1 MSNSFTNQVL
11 AQIELWN
18 HRERYNNEVYVL
30 PKHLDEKVA
39 RLHLERIGVNLT
51 ALTKEQAVL
60 YRRSPGRAVQAL
72 ITIATRRKT
81 LTMQRRPAGRL
92 CIFAY
97 ADSRSL
103 LPCRIADRVADRGQ
117 AAAIDRECGGC
128 GLADRTYLPA
138 SAALRGGCWFC
149 CCSAIHAPI
158 FAISDAPSLG
168 QFFASGTGR
177 IDLLMNIGLA
187 LSLALPLIPV
197 VNQVPGIILSTQAI
211 LTACAVLSWM
221 APQMGV
227 TNPHYFMGWPVVF
240 AVLSLNVMAY
250 LLGRALLALFTD
262 WQRSRTRL
270 LLLDGLR
277 LLAEIPAVLIYTFAL
292 GRQFG

>member
-1 MSNSFTNQVL
+1 MLTAVACYLVASLIVL
-11 AQIELWN
+11 RIE
-18 HRERYNNEVYVL
+18 
-30 PKHLDEKVA
+30 A
-39 RLHLERIGVNLT
+39 RLLPSTENVAVVGWLTERIYLPLLRY
-51 ALTKEQAVL
+51 AAVL
-60 YRRSPGRAVQAL
+60 VLLLLGYPH
-72 ITIATRRKT
+72 
-81 LTMQRRPAGRL
+81 
-92 CIFAY
+92 IF
-97 ADSRSL
+97 
-103 LPCRIADRVADRGQ
+103 G
-117 AAAIDRECGGC
+117 
-128 GLADRTYLPA
+128 
-138 SAALRGGCWFC
+138 
-149 CCSAIHAPI
+149 
-158 FAISDAPSLG
+158 ISDAPSLG
-168 QFFASGTGR
+168 QLFASGTGR